1 MQKTM
6 NYIIENGDDLI
17 ARGSVNADFIE
28 AYGQMVLL
36 DIIVEEFKEINL
48 INKGNL
54 ACNKNE

>member
-36 DIIVEEFKEINL
+36 DIIVEEFKEISL
-48 INKGNL
+48 INKGN
-54 ACNKNE
+54 

>member
-1 MQKTM
+1 M
-6 NYIIENGDDLI
+6 NYIIENGDDFI

-48 INKGNL
+48 INKGN
-54 ACNKNE
+54 